1 MRQRPEALARIIGT
15 AFAIGILLFADS
27 GWSAQA
33 EDYRQVAGAIIAA
46 PPITPSNV
54 PVSAPLV
61 GAPGPV
67 LLAPRR
73 LPQSAPRQRT
83 PPDLLQAV
91 RPAILDPDM
100 EAKPTEG

>member
-73 LPQSAPRQRT
+73 LPQPA
-83 PPDLLQAV
+83 PDLLQAV